1 MSVVCVMLS
10 CHSRSGARAVTIPQ
24 LVTAGL
30 EPVVFLDS
38 CRPNPRWG
46 NDVGNK
52 RIGAKAL
59 TWALGASDGHVLVVE
74 DDIDLAPD
82 FPQAL
87 NMALQSN
94 ATTYF
99 YLNEEASRMKDI
111 YGQPLARNLLAKK
124 PTPLTLTPA
133 REYVGLFGT
142 QCVLLPRDVAVAV
155 LEFIPRARKAFDA
168 ALWTLL
174 SERRLAVNVVTP
186 NVAQHRHDRT
196 GRIPDSSV
204 KRSLSFDCPRMPP

>member
-1 MSVVCVMLS
+1 MMLS
-10 CHSRSGARAVTIPQ
+10 CHSRSGARAVTVPQ
-24 LVTAGL
+24 LVTAGV
-30 EPVVFLDS
+30 EPVVFVDG
-38 CRPNPRWG
+38 CVPNPRWG
-46 NDVGNK
+46 MDVGNK

-59 TWALGASDGHVLVVE
+59 TWALGASEGPVLVVE

-87 NMALQSN
+87 DVAVQSDV
-94 ATTYF
+94 TTFF

-111 YGQPLARNLLAKK
+111 YGQPLARNLLSGT
-124 PTPLTLTPA
+124 PTPLSLTPA

-142 QCVLLPRDVAVAV
+142 QCVLLPRDVALGV

-174 SERRLAVNVVTP
+174 SERRMPVNVVTP